1 MQTIGERLE
10 EARKRKGVSI
20 REAAD
25 ATKIRGEYLQKLES
39 NSFNL
44 NLPDIYVRG
53 FLRSYASY
61 LKLPAAEK
69 ITADYNAIAGAEKK
83 TPRRERDMREIYG
96 RMELADTGS
105 PISPKPAAGDVAGDS
120 DGGPAAS
127 ANERPVSRAPRLP
140 DHPAIDQVMLIK
152 GGIILGGTLLVIL
165 IVVLVVKAVFH
176 HSSAA
181 AVAAASPP
189 PAAVQAE
196 AAQTLNLIGL
206 DSTRVKVVQELDG
219 KILFSGSLARGE
231 TRSFQKQ
238 GKLLITVEIGR
249 NLRLEVNNRGYPVPI
264 DGYGRFGVD

>member
-53 FLRSYASY
+53 FLRSYAGY

-69 ITADYNAIAGAEKK
+69 ITADYNAIIGADKK
-83 TPRRERDMREIYG
+83 APRRERDMREIYG
-96 RMELADTGS
+96 RMELAETGS
-105 PISPKPAAGDVAGDS
+105 PISPKPASGDAGDDAAG
-120 DGGPAAS
+120 GTAAA
-127 ANERPVSRAPRLP
+127 ANERQVSRAPRLP
-140 DHPAIDQVMLIK
+140 DRPAIDQVVLIK
-152 GGIILGGTLLVIL
+152 GGIILGGALLVIL
-165 IVVLVVKAVFH
+165 IVVLIIKTALH

-181 AVAAASPP
+181 AIAANPP

-206 DSTRVKVVQELDG
+206 DATRVKVVQELDG

-231 TRSFQKQ
+231 TRSFLKQ
-238 GKLLITVEIGR
+238 GKLFITVEIGR
-249 NLRLEVNNRGYPVPI
+249 NLRLEVNNRSYPVPL